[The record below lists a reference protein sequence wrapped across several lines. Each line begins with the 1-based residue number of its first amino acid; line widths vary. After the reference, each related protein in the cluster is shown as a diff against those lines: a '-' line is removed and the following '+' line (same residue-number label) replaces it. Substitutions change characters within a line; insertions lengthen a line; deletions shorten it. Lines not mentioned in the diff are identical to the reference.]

1 MQCLWLTLA
10 DPEPATNGQLIYSK
24 GLIEAACRA
33 GASLTVIGLARPE
46 NPRVSRDPRGID
58 WRLAEERRKSAKRRL
73 LSRDPIVTQRGSP
86 AMERMLEHTLAER
99 PWDTVVFDSLCAG
112 WALHHVM
119 RHRARSARPPRIVY
133 IAHNHEVTVARRIA
147 ATAQGLRRI
156 VREIDLLKV
165 IGLEHRLIS
174 VSDIVTSN
182 TPDDCR
188 RFAADS
194 GGRPIVFLPPGYDG
208 PRVTSRKID
217 AGVPRRAVLV
227 GSLDWPPKRIS
238 LESFLAV
245 ATEPLLHA
253 GIELQIVGEVETS
266 YLADLRRRFSSVD
279 FVGPVTDVRPYMQ
292 DARMALVPDQL
303 GGFKLK
309 GLDYVFN
316 RLPIL
321 AMRIALPGMPLED
334 GRSIGLFDSHR
345 ALAQGVVALIDDFSG
360 LNARQERA
368 YAACA
373 DRFDWDRIGRH
384 LVAHMRGTSDR
395 RLRAGPADRTADA
408 VSRSARLAAGR

>member
-24 GLIEAACRA
+24 GLIEAACHA

-46 NPRVSRDPRGID
+46 NPRPSVGPRGIG
-58 WRLAEERRKSAKRRL
+58 WRLADERRKSAGQRL
-73 LSRDPIVTQRGSP
+73 LSRDPMATQRNSP
-86 AMERMLEHTLAER
+86 AMERLLERALAER
-99 PWDTVVFDSLCAG
+99 LWDVVVFDSICAG
-112 WALHHVM
+112 WALRRVI

-147 ATAQGLRRI
+147 AAAQGLRRI
-156 VREIDLLKV
+156 LKEIDFLKV
-165 IGLEHRLIS
+165 IGLERRLIS
-174 VSDIVTSN
+174 AADIVTSN

-194 GGRPIVFLPPGYDG
+194 GGRPIVFLPPGYGG
-208 PRVTSRKID
+208 PRVASRTID
-217 AGVPRRAVLV
+217 AGVPRRALLV
-227 GSLDWPPKRIS
+227 GSLDWPPKRFS
-238 LESFLAV
+238 LESFLSA
-245 ATEPLLHA
+245 AAESLLHA
-253 GIELQIVGEVETS
+253 GIELQIVGEVEPA
-266 YLADLRRRFSSVD
+266 YLAALRQRFPSVD
-279 FVGPVTDVRPYMQ
+279 FVGPVTDVRPYMR
-292 DARMALVPDQL
+292 DARVALVPDLL

-334 GRSIGLFDSHR
+334 GRNVGLFDSHS
-345 ALAQGVVALIDDFSG
+345 ALADGVVALIDDFQS
-360 LNARQERA
+360 LNARQEGA

-384 LVAHMRGTSDR
+384 LVAHMRSTTDRRVRAGTAAPTSD
-395 RLRAGPADRTADA
+395 T